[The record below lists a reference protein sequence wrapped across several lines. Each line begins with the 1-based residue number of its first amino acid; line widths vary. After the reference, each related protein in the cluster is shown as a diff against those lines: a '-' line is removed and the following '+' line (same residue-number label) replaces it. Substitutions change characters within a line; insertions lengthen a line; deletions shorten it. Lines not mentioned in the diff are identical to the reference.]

1 MLELGK
7 MSKQFHK
14 DIVFKTIDASVDMII
29 FCGVVYKQILNE
41 LSFKS
46 QRIFHT
52 NNEVKILNFLNNNI
66 LKNDIILAKGSNSS
80 KVNKLANLL
89 LEIKRKNLKRKKI
102 C

>member
-14 DIVFKTIDASVDMII
+14 DIVFKIIDASVDMII

-52 NNEVKILNFLNNNI
+52 NNEVKILNFLNDNI
-66 LKNDIILAKGSNSS
+66 LKNDIILVKSSNLSR
-80 KVNKLANLL
+80 VNKLVKLL
-89 LEIKRKNLKRKKI
+89 LRNKKEK
-102 C
+102 